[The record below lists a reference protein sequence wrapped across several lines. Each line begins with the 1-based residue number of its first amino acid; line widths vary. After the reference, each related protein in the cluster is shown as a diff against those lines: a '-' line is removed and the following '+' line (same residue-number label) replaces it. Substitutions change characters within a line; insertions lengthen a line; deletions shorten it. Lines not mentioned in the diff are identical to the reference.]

1 MNTPKRKRPRWLLPT
16 AILLVAVVV
25 TYGLVA
31 TKPAPPKKD
40 TPVSEP
46 LVEVEPARPFAGE
59 FLLIAQGSV
68 APRTQT
74 TLVSEV
80 NGAVVEV
87 ADQFNV
93 GGFFR
98 KGDLLLRID
107 PKDYQAALSRA
118 QAQVA
123 NRQALLAQEQ
133 ARADQARKDW
143 DNLRRPG
150 EPSDLVLRVPYV
162 AEAQA
167 NLRSAQADLQQAQTN
182 LSRTTIR
189 APYDGM
195 LREKQV
201 DVGRYVSTGTA
212 VALLYAVD
220 RAEVRLP
227 LTEHDMSF
235 VDLPEPGADAEG
247 VALTLSADVGGE
259 RLSWPARMVRSENVI
274 DERSRVV
281 YAVAA
286 VEDPYG
292 VLGIRQGPPL
302 PFGTFVDAQIPA
314 SIGHQVVGVPRHAV
328 RGSNQLM
335 TVDAEG
341 RLRLRE
347 IAVVRSDTQHAF
359 IDGGIEPGER
369 VIVSTLEAPVDGMA
383 VRVREDVAAL
393 AAAPVPG
400 TAQADP
406 DIAPE
411 TGDDADPDAAR
422 SGDGAIETDAEAPD
436 EPARSEPADAG
447 EE

>member
-1 MNTPKRKRPRWLLPT
+1 MKLNHDEWPDGDLTFGPVGGRPDPDNRGHCPRPDDPIPMRTPERKRSRWLLPV
-16 AILLVAVVV
+16 AILGVAVVV

-68 APRTQT
+68 TPRTQT

-87 ADQFNV
+87 AAQFNV

-98 KGDLLLRID
+98 KGDLLMRID

-118 QAQVA
+118 RAQVA

-182 LSRTTIR
+182 LARTTIR

-195 LREKQV
+195 LREKRV
-201 DVGRYVSTGTA
+201 DVGQYVGTGTA
-212 VALLYAVD
+212 VALLYSID
-220 RAEVRLP
+220 SAEVRLP

-235 VDLPEPGADAEG
+235 
-247 VALTLSADVGGE
+247 
-259 RLSWPARMVRSENVI
+259 
-274 DERSRVV
+274 
-281 YAVAA
+281 AA
-286 VEDPYG
+286 K
-292 VLGIRQGPPL
+292 
-302 PFGTFVDAQIPA
+302 TNA
-314 SIGHQVVGVPRHAV
+314 S
-328 RGSNQLM
+328 S
-335 TVDAEG
+335 
-341 RLRLRE
+341 LR
-347 IAVVRSDTQHAF
+347 
-359 IDGGIEPGER
+359 
-369 VIVSTLEAPVDGMA
+369 
-383 VRVREDVAAL
+383 
-393 AAAPVPG
+393 
-400 TAQADP
+400 
-406 DIAPE
+406 
-411 TGDDADPDAAR
+411 
-422 SGDGAIETDAEAPD
+422 
-436 EPARSEPADAG
+436 
-447 EE
+447 